1 MKLCLDAL
9 KEKKAW
15 LDAGFTLPGF
25 DVEEMAQKTK
35 AAPVWLHL
43 GAGNIFRAFPAADLQ
58 LLLDKGLC
66 DKGVIVA
73 ECFDGEIIDKA
84 YRPFDSL
91 SVLCVLKSDGT
102 VDKKVIASVC
112 EALRCDGK
120 NEADDQRLMEVLSA
134 PSLQMVSLTITEK
147 GYAVKNAKGDIFPF
161 IQTDIENGPGKSRFH
176 QFTTSARGKQPAF
189 ASKTAFPASFLCI
202 FRLLQKKSP
211 PKGGTNHHG
220 SAASVLPTNIIF
232 GNRSCMRSSGQ
243 WQSIQ
248 VSIAL
253 LAGLLWIARSCQ
265 SIRAQ
270 AVSSRLTHIHTL
282 TVRHRNCL
290 FPR

>member
-161 IQTDIENGPGKSRFH
+161 IQTDIENGPGKAASTMGKLTAGLYRRFK
-176 QFTTSARGKQPAF
+176 AGKLPVSLVSMDNCSGNGDKLKAAVLCIAMGWAQNDLVD
-189 ASKTAFPASFLCI
+189 ASFLTY
-202 FRLLQKKSP
+202 LQDETKV
-211 PKGGTNHHG
+211 
-220 SAASVLPTNIIF
+220 A
-232 GNRSCMRSSGQ
+232 
-243 WQSIQ
+243 
-248 VSIAL
+248 
-253 LAGLLWIARSCQ
+253 
-265 SIRAQ
+265 
-270 AVSSRLTHIHTL
+270 
-282 TVRHRNCL
+282 
-290 FPR
+290 FPISMIDKIT